1 MSLPADRALER
12 SLLYLHGAVEE
23 FIERARERMAS
34 RPGLREAPENF
45 LEAML
50 AAQQAEGTFTDK
62 EIIGNVFT
70 LLLAGEDTTART
82 IGWTLWFL
90 ASRPEIQD
98 RWANEAR
105 ELLAAVRQFMGT
117 RGRISWRIACVF
129 GLYGWLKTICA

>member
-1 MSLPADRALER
+1 
-12 SLLYLHGAVEE
+12 
-23 FIERARERMAS
+23 MAS

-50 AAQQAEGTFTDK
+50 AAQEADDAFTDE

-70 LLLAGEDTTART
+70 LLIAGEDTTAHT
-82 IGWTLWFL
+82 MAWTLWSL

-105 ELLAAVRQFMGT
+105 EVLGEHPFPADYEAIERLSYGEARC
-117 RGRISWRIACVF
+117 RGETDLSLHNIHYRARHGSVSV
-129 GLYGWLKTICA
+129 